1 LPLSLITAVILAAPL
16 AAAEPEY
23 ATIRM
28 EIGVARPATA
38 AWAQVGKYCDIRE
51 WMNVDCKVTSQ

>member
-1 LPLSLITAVILAAPL
+1 MTVPL

-28 EIGVARPATA
+28 EIEVARPAPMV
-38 AWAQVGKYCDIRE
+38 WAKVGKYCDIRE
-51 WMNVDCKVTSQ
+51 WLNVQGAKPDSRLRWPA